1 MIIRD
6 FLVPNNERRMD
17 HLRRLKDYF
26 QFKHPGLKIEIEFK
40 HQYENMWTVME
51 KHPHSVELAKQ
62 AIEMAGLPIRTRA
75 IRGGTD
81 GSRLSVLG
89 HPTPNIFDGGML
101 FHSRKEWIAK
111 SSLQKAAEVIV
122 NLAALWAKKSA

>member
-1 MIIRD
+1 
-6 FLVPNNERRMD
+6 MD
-17 HLRRLKDYF
+17 YLRQLKAYF
-26 QFKHPGLKIEIEFK
+26 EFKHPGLKIDIEFK

-51 KHPHSVELAKQ
+51 KHPQSVELAKK
-62 AIEMAGLPIRTRA
+62 AIEMVGLPIRPRA

-111 SSLQKAAEVIV
+111 SSLQKAAETIV
-122 NLAALWAKKSA
+122 HLAGLWSGNKY